1 MMRQRAPVIE
11 LVRVIKTYGAGDAL
25 VRALDG
31 VDLVVERGEYVT
43 VMGASGSGKST
54 LMNIVGCLDAP
65 TRGVYRLDGID
76 VRRLDEH
83 QLSVIRNRKV
93 GFIFQGFN
101 LVARTTALRNVE
113 LPLVYANV
121 PVRERRWRAL
131 AALESVGLA
140 DRVNHLPNEL
150 SGGQQQRV
158 AIARAIVTNPILL
171 LADEP
176 TGALDSRSSEEV
188 LALFEQLSS
197 AGRTLVVITH
207 EHDVARHARRLVR
220 MRDGRIVN
228 DESQRQML
236 LSGTTHGAAS

>member
-121 PVRERRWRAL
+121 PVRERRQRAL

-140 DRVNHLPNEL
+140 DRANHLPNEL

-176 TGALDSRSSEEV
+176 TGALDSHSSEEV

-228 DESQRQML
+228 DEAQPQML
-236 LSGTTHGAAS
+236 LSGPTHGAAS

>member
-1 MMRQRAPVIE
+1 MRQRAPVIE
-11 LVRVIKTYGAGDAL
+11 LVRVIKTYGTGDAL

-31 VDLVVERGEYVT
+31 IDLVVERGEYVT

-121 PVRERRWRAL
+121 PVRERRRRAL

-150 SGGQQQRV
+150 SGGQLQRV

-188 LALFEQLSS
+188 LVLFEQLSS

-228 DESQRQML
+228 DESQPQML

>member
-228 DESQRQML
+228 DESQPQML
-236 LSGTTHGAAS
+236 LSGTTHGTAS